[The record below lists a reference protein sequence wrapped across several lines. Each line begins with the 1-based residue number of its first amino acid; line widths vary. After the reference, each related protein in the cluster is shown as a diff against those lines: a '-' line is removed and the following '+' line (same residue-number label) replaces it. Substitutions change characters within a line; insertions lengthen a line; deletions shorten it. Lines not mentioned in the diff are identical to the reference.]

1 MSLNFQDTTAGPNV
15 ALVLQAL
22 LRAIIRQPA
31 IFSGNVEVLNALKS
45 QGGIAKLELSF
56 NDNGLNTTKSRT
68 SINTLKTHS
77 DRFLDG
83 GFKGIDELRKH
94 ALIAI
99 DTYNNRLKLP
109 NKRTQAGLSRY
120 AQELESQ
127 LDNHQRANFLLLQGL
142 GLAVSQLRNIRSN
155 IDPELL
161 EHRAK
166 ELIKTLTSLVTI
178 NPPPFDTIP
187 EPRETS
193 NTINM
198 SDYRK

>member
-1 MSLNFQDTTAGPNV
+1 MSLNSNDAITAPSV
-15 ALVLQAL
+15 ALVLEVL

-31 IFSGNVEVLNALKS
+31 IFSGDPKILNALKS
-45 QGGIAKLELSF
+45 QGGIAKLEF
-56 NDNGLNTTKSRT
+56 DFEDNGSHITKSRT

-77 DRFLDG
+77 DRFLER

-94 ALIAI
+94 AFIAI
-99 DTYNNRLKLP
+99 DTHNNRLKLP
-109 NKRTQAGLSRY
+109 SKRTQAGLARCV
-120 AQELESQ
+120 QELELQ
-127 LDNHQRANFLLLQGL
+127 LDNHQRVNFILLQGL

-155 IDPELL
+155 INPELL

-178 NPPPFDTIP
+178 NPAPFDAIP
-187 EPRETS
+187 EPRESS
-193 NTINM
+193 NTIKM

>member
-1 MSLNFQDTTAGPNV
+1 MSLNLQAATAGPNV

-56 NDNGLNTTKSRT
+56 NDNGLNTTKNRT
-68 SINTLKTHS
+68 STNTLKTHS

-120 AQELESQ
+120 VQELESQ